1 MKAFDV
7 TEQTDVE
14 EELAYERRLTWKAL
28 GSMAVV
34 VVLVLV
40 RQRYLG

>member
-1 MKAFDV
+1 MSEFDV
-7 TEQTDVE
+7 TEQTDVHH
-14 EELAYERRLTWKAL
+14 ELAHERRLALKAL
-28 GSMAVV
+28 VCVGIV